1 MAAGLAAVV
10 IGIASWT
17 SLNDRAVAAERVS
30 HALDLIAQAQATLSS
45 LKDAETGQRGFLLTG
60 SERYLEPYT
69 ATRERLATT
78 LLRLRELSGSDP
90 RQRQRLD
97 ALGNATAEKM
107 DELAKTIQL
116 RREGKTDE
124 ALAIV
129 VTDQGKL
136 AMDRIRAAIESI
148 VRDANTELA
157 AAQTEWQETVRTST
171 LITAGGSSILMVLIV
186 MAAAI
191 ASRDHRARK
200 RQEWIRD
207 GQVGLAKAIAVESRF
222 DVQADATS
230 AYLADYLQA
239 QVGALYISD
248 DNGRLRRDAS
258 YALAAESSSTRTCC
272 PGSNLLAQAAK
283 DNRPLRVTDVPDG
296 YLPVASAIGT
306 TRLPRKC

>member
-10 IGIASWT
+10 IGIASWS

-90 RQRQRLD
+90 RQQQRLD

-107 DELAKTIQL
+107 DELTKTIQL

-136 AMDRIRAAIESI
+136 AMDRIRVAIESI

-157 AAQTEWQETVRTST
+157 AAQTEWQDTVRTST
-171 LITAGGSSILMVLIV
+171 LITSGGSSILMVLNV

-191 ASRDHRARK
+191 MSRDHRARK

-207 GQVGLAKAIAVESRF
+207 GQVGLCKGDRRRKQIRRAGRR
-222 DVQADATS
+222 D
-230 AYLADYLQA
+230 LGLP
-239 QVGALYISD
+239 
-248 DNGRLRRDAS
+248 GRLSPGPGGRAARSATTTADCVASRATPSRRRAR
-258 YALAAESSSTRTCC
+258 STRTCC
-272 PGSNLLAQAAK
+272 PG
-283 DNRPLRVTDVPDG
+283 
-296 YLPVASAIGT
+296 AISWPKRQRT
-306 TRLPRKC
+306 TGRCA